1 MIVTKHIHTPLG
13 KMIAGATDE
22 GICLFDFEFRKMMP
36 NIRKR
41 ISSFLQDDFEAGEH
55 EHIEQLQQQ
64 SDEYFRGERQRFDLP
79 LLMTGTEFQ
88 QKVWDA
94 LHTIPYGST
103 RSYMQQTK
111 VLGDEKAIRA
121 VARANG
127 ENCLAIIVPCHRVV
141 GSDGSLTGYAG
152 GLKAKKWLLEHEA
165 KHAGLAVQQ
174 AMF

>member
-1 MIVTKHIHTPLG
+1 MIITKHITTPLG

-36 NIRKR
+36 VIRKR
-41 ISSFLQDDFEAGEH
+41 ISSFLRDDFVEGEH

-64 SDEYFRGERQRFDLP
+64 VNEYFKGDRQQFDLP
-79 LLMTGTEFQ
+79 LLLTGTAFQ
-88 QKVWDA
+88 QKVWEA

>member
-1 MIVTKHIHTPLG
+1 MIITKHITTPLG

-36 NIRKR
+36 AIRKR
-41 ISSFLQDDFEAGEH
+41 IGSFLQYDFAEGEH
-55 EHIEQLQQQ
+55 KLIEQLQEQVN
-64 SDEYFRGERQRFDLP
+64 EYFKGNRQHFDLP
-79 LLMTGTEFQ
+79 LLLTGSAFQ
-88 QKVWDA
+88 QKVWEA

-152 GLKAKKWLLEHEA
+152 GLQAKKWLLEHEA
-165 KHAGLAVQQ
+165 KYAGYAVQQ
-174 AMF
+174 SIF

>member
-1 MIVTKHIHTPLG
+1 MIITKHITTPLG
-13 KMIAGATDE
+13 KMITGATDK
-22 GICLFDFEFRKMMP
+22 GICLFDFEYRKMMP
-36 NIRKR
+36 TIMKR
-41 ISSFLQDDFEAGEH
+41 ISSFLQDDFSEGEH
-55 EHIEQLQQQ
+55 PHIEQLQQQ
-64 SDEYFRGERQRFDLP
+64 ANEYFQGSRHRFDLP
-79 LLMTGTEFQ
+79 LQLTGTEFQ
-88 QKVWDA
+88 QKVWEA

-127 ENCLAIIVPCHRVV
+127 ENCLAIVVPCHRVV

-165 KHAGLAVQQ
+165 KHAGFTVQQ
-174 AMF
+174 SIF

>member
-1 MIVTKHIHTPLG
+1 MIITKHITTPLG

-36 NIRKR
+36 AIRKR
-41 ISSFLQDDFEAGEH
+41 ISSFLQDDFVEGEH
-55 EHIEQLQQQ
+55 ELIEQLQGQIN
-64 SDEYFRGERQRFDLP
+64 EYFKGDRQQFDLP
-79 LLMTGTEFQ
+79 LLLTGTAFQ
-88 QKVWDA
+88 QKVWEA

-165 KHAGLAVQQ
+165 KHAGLVVQQ
-174 AMF
+174 TMF

>member
-1 MIVTKHIHTPLG
+1 MIITKHIHTPLG
-13 KMIAGATDE
+13 KMIAGATDG

-36 NIRKR
+36 AIRKR
-41 ISSFLQDDFEAGEH
+41 ISSFLEDDFVEGEH

-64 SDEYFRGERQRFDLP
+64 ADEYFRGARQHFDLP

-88 QKVWDA
+88 QKVWEA
-94 LHTIPYGST
+94 LHKIPYGST

-152 GLKAKKWLLEHEA
+152 GLKAKKWLLEHETRYL
-165 KHAGLAVQQ
+165 GRSYQ
-174 AMF
+174 ASIF

>member
-1 MIVTKHIHTPLG
+1 MIITKHITTPLG
-13 KMIAGATDE
+13 KMIAGATDK

-36 NIRKR
+36 AIRKR
-41 ISSFLQDDFEAGEH
+41 ISSFLQDDFEPGEH
-55 EHIEQLQQQ
+55 SHFDILQQQ
-64 SDEYFRGERQRFDLP
+64 VDEYFSGRRQNFDLP
-79 LLMTGTEFQ
+79 LLLTGTLFQ
-88 QKVWDA
+88 QKVWEA

-165 KHAGLAVQQ
+165 KHAGFAVQQ

>member
-1 MIVTKHIHTPLG
+1 MIITKHITTPLG

-36 NIRKR
+36 VIRKR
-41 ISSFLQDDFEAGEH
+41 IGSFLQDDFAEGEH
-55 EHIEQLQQQ
+55 ELIEQLQQQ
-64 SDEYFRGERQRFDLP
+64 VNEYFKGDRQQFDLP
-79 LLMTGTEFQ
+79 LLLTGTAFQ
-88 QKVWDA
+88 QKVWEA

>member
-1 MIVTKHIHTPLG
+1 MIITKHITTPLG

-36 NIRKR
+36 AIRKR
-41 ISSFLQDDFEAGEH
+41 ISSFLQDDFVEGEH
-55 EHIEQLQQQ
+55 ELIEQLQGQIN
-64 SDEYFRGERQRFDLP
+64 EYFKGDRQQFDLP
-79 LLMTGTEFQ
+79 LLLTGTAFQ
-88 QKVWDA
+88 QKVWEA

-152 GLKAKKWLLEHEA
+152 GLKAKKWLQREESPDSE
-165 KHAGLAVQQ
+165 G
-174 AMF
+174 

>member
-1 MIVTKHIHTPLG
+1 MIITRHIHTPLG
-13 KMIAGATDE
+13 KMIAGATDK

-36 NIRKR
+36 AIRKR
-41 ISSFLQDDFEAGEH
+41 ISSFLEDDFVEGEH
-55 EHIEQLQQQ
+55 KHIEQLQQQ
-64 SDEYFRGERQRFDLP
+64 SDEYFRGERQRFDLT

-88 QKVWDA
+88 QKVWEA

-111 VLGDEKAIRA
+111 VLGNEKAIRA

>member
-1 MIVTKHIHTPLG
+1 MIITKHITTPLG
-13 KMIAGATDE
+13 KMIAGATDK

-36 NIRKR
+36 AIRKR
-41 ISSFLQDDFEAGEH
+41 ISGFLHDDFVEGEH
-55 EHIEQLQQQ
+55 EHIEQLQEQVN
-64 SDEYFRGERQRFDLP
+64 EYFKGDRQQFDLP
-79 LLMTGTEFQ
+79 LLLTGTAFQ
-88 QKVWDA
+88 QKVWEA

-165 KHAGLAVQQ
+165 KHAGFAVQQ

>member
-1 MIVTKHIHTPLG
+1 MIITKQIQTPLG

-36 NIRKR
+36 AIKKR
-41 ISSFLQDDFEAGEH
+41 IGSFLQDEFAEGEH
-55 EHIEQLQQQ
+55 PHFDSLQRQV
-64 SDEYFRGERQRFDLP
+64 DEYFNGQRQSFDLP
-79 LLMTGTEFQ
+79 LRMTGTAFQ
-88 QKVWDA
+88 HRVWEA
-94 LHTIPYGST
+94 LTTIPYGKT
-103 RSYMQQTK
+103 RTYMQQTQ

-127 ENCLAIIVPCHRVV
+127 ENCLAIIVPCHRVL

-165 KHAGLAVQQ
+165 RISGLSYQGVI
-174 AMF
+174 F

>member
-13 KMIAGATDE
+13 KMIAGATDD
-22 GICLFDFEFRKMMP
+22 GICLFDFEYRKMMP
-36 NIRKR
+36 AIRKR
-41 ISSFLQDDFEAGEH
+41 ISSFLQDDFETGEH
-55 EHIEQLQQQ
+55 FHFDTLQQQ
-64 SDEYFRGERQRFDLP
+64 LDEYFNGGRQNFDLP
-79 LLMTGTEFQ
+79 LLMTGTDFQ
-88 QKVWDA
+88 KKVWEA
-94 LHTIPYGST
+94 LGTIPYGST

-165 KHAGLAVQQ
+165 KHAGVAVQQ
-174 AMF
+174 VMF

>member
-1 MIVTKHIHTPLG
+1 MIITKHIHTPLG
-13 KMIAGATDE
+13 KMIAGATDD

-36 NIRKR
+36 SIRKR
-41 ISSFLQDDFEAGEH
+41 ISSFLQDDFEAGDH
-55 EHIEQLQQQ
+55 PHFTTLQQQ
-64 SDEYFRGERQRFDLP
+64 VNEYFGGERQSFDLP
-79 LLMTGTEFQ
+79 LLMTGTDFQ
-88 QKVWDA
+88 LRVWDA

-103 RSYMQQTK
+103 RSYMQQTR

-174 AMF
+174 VMF

>member
-1 MIVTKHIHTPLG
+1 MIVTRHIQTPLG
-13 KMIAGATDE
+13 KMIAGAKDD

-36 NIRKR
+36 SIRKR
-41 ISSFLQDDFEAGEH
+41 ISSFLGDEFEEGDHPHFET
-55 EHIEQLQQQ
+55 LQQQ
-64 SDEYFRGERQRFDLP
+64 VNEYFAGERQDFELP

-88 QKVWDA
+88 QRVWEA
-94 LHTIPYGST
+94 LRTIPYGST
-103 RSYMQQTK
+103 RTYMQQTK

-165 KHAGLAVQQ
+165 RHTGVSYQGSI
-174 AMF
+174 F